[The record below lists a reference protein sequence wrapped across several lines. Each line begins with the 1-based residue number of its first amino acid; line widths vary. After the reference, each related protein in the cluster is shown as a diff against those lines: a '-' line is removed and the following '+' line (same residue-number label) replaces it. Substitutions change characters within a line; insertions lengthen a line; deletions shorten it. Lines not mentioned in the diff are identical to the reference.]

1 MKRLSLIKAACV
13 LSLLYF
19 AQLSAATIAAEDIV
33 WRPVTPEELQMKA
46 PKVEPDADAEAIFWE
61 VRLDDKKYSKMSY
74 SHYVRVKI
82 FTERGR
88 ERFSKVD
95 IPFMKGKKVENVAAR
110 VIKPDGT
117 IVELKPEDIFER
129 EIAKAGKAKVLAKSF
144 AVPGIEPG
152 VIVEYQ
158 YTEMIK
164 GDSASGERLIFQRDI
179 PLQKVTY
186 YVRPYSG
193 STLAFNSYNMPETR
207 FVEDK
212 KGFRVGTM
220 VNVPAYKEEPYMP
233 PDDEVRKWV
242 YLSYR
247 NIGTLFQWGFLSIN
261 YAEVLKKLSKPN
273 KEVKAK
279 AAELTAGAV
288 TDEEK
293 IRRIYEF
300 VQRDIKNVAFDR
312 TLNEEQVEDLKV
324 KDADDALKQGVG
336 NSFHLDML
344 FASLAR
350 AAGFETNIVLAPDRS
365 EYFFNADKYPF
376 PSFVQM
382 AGIGVKIDN
391 EWQFFDPCTPY
402 IPFEGLYWTREN
414 VRAML
419 IGDGGWIWKT
429 TPMSSH
435 DKSSAKRS
443 GKFTLDADGTLDGTV
458 TIEYSGQQALTR
470 RAEQYRDSQSKREE
484 DLKDQIKVRLSTAE
498 ISDLRIEN
506 FDDNTKPLTYSFKIK
521 VPNYAQRVG
530 KRIIVQPG
538 FFEQG
543 STPVFSAAD
552 RTYDV
557 YFPYPWSEEDNVAIT
572 LPAGFILDGADAPQE
587 IADRSSIGRLKIT
600 MSIQNPSNTLKYR
613 RSFHFGGGG
622 KNLFPVEAYPAL
634 KGLFD
639 AFHKAD
645 THAVSL
651 KQATN

>member
-587 IADRSSIGRLKIT
+587 IADRSSIGRLKIA
-600 MSIQNPSNTLKYR
+600 MSLENPSNTLKYR

-651 KQATN
+651 KQAAN

>member
-1 MKRLSLIKAACV
+1 MKRLSLIKATCV

-288 TDEEK
+288 SDEEK

-312 TLNEEQVEDLKV
+312 TLNEEQVEDLKG

-344 FASLAR
+344 FASLAK

-458 TIEYSGQQALTR
+458 TIEYSGQQSLTR

-498 ISDLRIEN
+498 ISDLKIEN
-506 FDDNTKPLTYSFKIK
+506 FDDNTKPLTYSFKVK

>member
-350 AAGFETNIVLAPDRS
+350 AAGFETNIVLAPDTS